1 MRLGFLEYVGKQRR
15 GARLFPQLE
24 KGSNGY
30 GDAVGKWFGRLLRHF
45 LSITDPGL
53 VLHSTRHTVI
63 TRLHAAGVPKN
74 IVEILVGHA
83 SNTVHGTVY
92 VHREDIPLKLLAEA
106 LERLQYPA
114 VKGLLK

>member
-1 MRLGFLEYVGKQRR
+1 
-15 GARLFPQLE
+15 LFPQLD

-45 LSITDPGL
+45 LHITDPGL

-63 TRLHAAGVPKN
+63 TRLHAAGVPTN
-74 IVEILVGHA
+74 LVEILVGHA

-92 VHREDIPLKLLAEA
+92 VHRENIPLKLLAEA
-106 LERLQYPA
+106 LERLRYPV
-114 VKGLLK
+114 VKLLEAA